1 MNYESLK
8 VHPKCLMI
16 FVDETGHEEFADPNY
31 PVFGF
36 GGCAVP
42 AFAAPDVL
50 ERPWR
55 EMKQRHFGDADVALH
70 ASDLR
75 DLMPEQTEALGGFFR
90 DHRFGRFAVTMCR
103 DVCLPKGQS
112 PIQAMRVALR
122 DRWSELA
129 SRVVPTPVEV
139 AFIFEASERGSPL
152 IERYFGP
159 TVVHVGAHRIPTH
172 NGFIEKRF
180 GLETLEVADFIVHA
194 AGGQARSHHQGRRGF
209 RKDFNVVFRTN
220 DLWSS
225 WFHFDGSPSD

>member
-1 MNYESLK
+1 MNFEKLK
-8 VHPKCLMI
+8 VHPRWLMV

-31 PVFGF
+31 PVFGL
-36 GGCAVP
+36 GGCDVP

-55 EMKQRHFGDADVALH
+55 EMKERHFGGADVALH

-75 DLMPEQTEALGGFFR
+75 HRTPEQLEALGAFFR
-90 DHRFGRFAVTMCR
+90 DNRFGRFAVTMCR
-103 DVCLPKGQS
+103 DVSLPEGES
-112 PIQAMRVALR
+112 PIQAMRGALR

-129 SRVVPTPVEV
+129 SRVDPTPVEV
-139 AFIFEASERGSPL
+139 AFLFEASERGSPL

-159 TVVHVGAHRIPTH
+159 TIVHVGAQRIPTH

-180 GLETLEVADFIVHA
+180 GLEALEVADFIAHA
-194 AGGQARSHHQGRRGF
+194 AGGQAHSHHKGKNGF
-209 RKDFNVVFRTN
+209 RKDFDVVFHTN

-225 WFHFDGSPSD
+225 WFHFDASP